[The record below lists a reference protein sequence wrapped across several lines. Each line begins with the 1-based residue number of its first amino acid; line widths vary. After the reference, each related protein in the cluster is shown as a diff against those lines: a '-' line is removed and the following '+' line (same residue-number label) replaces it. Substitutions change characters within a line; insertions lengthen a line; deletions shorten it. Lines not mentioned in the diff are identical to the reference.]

1 MPAVL
6 QQGAH
11 PPRVRPGFQRNH
23 RRRHP
28 RELLPVR
35 FRRGLY
41 FPLATRLPGLVQ
53 DVVATA
59 SIAYIYADGEL
70 PRRLNLA
77 ILFHGRSPFA
87 LRVRSIIGSLTH
99 PAGDRPS
106 HPILCEKSAQC
117 DFGQGEQRLE

>member
-1 MPAVL
+1 
-6 QQGAH
+6 
-11 PPRVRPGFQRNH
+11 
-23 RRRHP
+23 
-28 RELLPVR
+28 ELLPVR

-41 FPLATRLPGLVQ
+41 FPLATRLPCMVQ

-106 HPILCEKSAQC
+106 HPILCEISTQLRAVDSHGPISSRKASTSRAV
-117 DFGQGEQRLE
+117 R